1 MARYIFVCGGVMSGI
16 GKGVATSAISC
27 ILKSRG
33 FRVTAVKIDPYINV
47 DAGTMNPVEHGE
59 VFVTEDGVECDQ
71 DIGNYERFLD
81 ENIPRENYMTTG
93 AVYQTVI
100 ERERNLEYEGKCV
113 EVVPHIPEEVIR
125 RLERAGKKA
134 KADFVMVE
142 IGGTVGEYQNALFLE
157 AGRML
162 KLKRPND
169 VLFVLV
175 SYLPVPHMI
184 GEMKTKPTQYA
195 VRSLNYAG
203 IQPDIII
210 ARAASPLDEPRKRKI
225 AIFCNMASE
234 DVISAPDIKCI
245 YEVPVNFEK
254 DNLGNRILLK
264 FGITARGQDM
274 REWKTFISR
283 IKKLSE
289 SITIGIVGKYF
300 GSGNF
305 TLSDSYLS
313 VIEAIKH
320 AAWQQGKSPEI
331 VWLDAEKYEK
341 NSAALKEINH
351 FDGIIVPGGFGARG
365 VEGKIKVIGWCR
377 KNNIPF
383 FGLCYGL
390 QLAVVEFARSVCS
403 LREAHTVEAN
413 PETKYPVIHT
423 MAEQRINI
431 RERRMGGSMRLGA
444 YTCELKEETISAK
457 AYGEKLIAERHRH
470 RYEVNNEFRD
480 IFESHG
486 LIVAGINPERNLIE
500 IMELKKH
507 LFFVG
512 TQFHPELKS
521 RPRRP
526 HPLYKEFIR
535 AAIYRNKNFKAE
547 NH

>member
-16 GKGVATSAISC
+16 GKGVATSAISH

-59 VFVTEDGVECDQ
+59 VFVTEDGMECDQ

-162 KLKRPND
+162 KLKRPNE

-175 SYLPVPHMI
+175 SYLPVPHMV

-225 AIFCNMASE
+225 AIFCNMAPE

-264 FGITARGQDM
+264 FGITTRGQDM
-274 REWKTFISR
+274 REWKTLISR
-283 IKKLSE
+283 IKRLNKP
-289 SITIGIVGKYF
+289 ITIGIVGKYF

-305 TLSDSYLS
+305 TLGDSYLS

-320 AAWQQGKSPEI
+320 AAWQQGASPEI
-331 VWLDAEKYEK
+331 SWLDAEKYEK
-341 NSAALKEINH
+341 NPAALKEINH
-351 FDGIIVPGGFGARG
+351 YNGIIVPGGFGARG

-403 LREAHTVEAN
+403 LREAHTVEAD
-413 PETKYPVIHT
+413 PKTKYPVIHT

-444 YTCELKEETISAK
+444 YTCALKAETISAK

-507 LFFVG
+507 PFFVG

-521 RPRRP
+521 RPLRP

-535 AAIYRNKNFKAE
+535 AALHRDKSR
-547 NH
+547 